1 MAGVKAWSGG
11 LIKNQRDRRD
21 VSRIEVAGPDGAAN
35 GGS

>member
-1 MAGVKAWSGG
+1 MAGVKAWSGV